1 MNASSLQFKPRV
13 VQIILIAAIILIVVA
28 CFVVLRQ
35 MHVDQQSA
43 FRSIRRIYRL
53 REELTRLGLVLG
65 EAETGQRRFLLTGNY
80 QELSPTLSTRP
91 EILSL
96 LTSLEQLAVDDPVH
110 SGRLQQLRSLVAR
123 KFAEIDETVRL
134 KQSGQSEQA
143 LQLMNSNHGID
154 LMQAIHTTLQSMED
168 DENQLLA
175 KRQEMNEAKLGLQ
188 ETMSSVLLG
197 VTAVVAT
204 GAGVLLLRIQQLQS
218 IITICAWTQ
227 RVNYNGKWMR
237 MEEFLWK
244 RFRVKVSH
252 GISEEAF
259 DGVMGIVGKGLTV
272 SDAPT
277 EPPTASKEEV
287 D

>member
-13 VQIILIAAIILIVVA
+13 VQITLIAAIILIVVA
-28 CFVVLRQ
+28 CIVVLRQ
-35 MHVDQQSA
+35 MHIDQQSA
-43 FRSIRRIYRL
+43 FRSIRRVYRL
-53 REELTRLGLVLG
+53 RDELTRLGLVLG

-80 QELSPTLSTRP
+80 QELSPSLSRRP

-96 LTSLEQLAVDDPVH
+96 LTSLEQLAVDDPVQ

-134 KQSGQSEQA
+134 KLSGQSEQA
-143 LQLMNSNHGID
+143 LELINSDQGID
-154 LMQAIHTTLQSMED
+154 LMQAVHTTLQSMQD

-272 SDAPT
+272 SDARN

>member
-13 VQIILIAAIILIVVA
+13 VQITLIAAIILIVVA
-28 CFVVLRQ
+28 CIVVLRQ
-35 MHVDQQSA
+35 MHIDQQSA
-43 FRSIRRIYRL
+43 FRSIRRVYRL
-53 REELTRLGLVLG
+53 RDELTRLGLVLG

-80 QELSPTLSTRP
+80 QELSPSLSRRP

-96 LTSLEQLAVDDPVH
+96 LTSLEQLAVDDPVQ

-134 KQSGQSEQA
+134 KLSGQSEQA
-143 LQLMNSNHGID
+143 LELINSNQGID
-154 LMQAIHTTLQSMED
+154 LMQAVHTTLQSMQD

-272 SDAPT
+272 SDARN

>member
-28 CFVVLRQ
+28 YFVVLRQ

-43 FRSIRRIYRL
+43 FRSVRRVYRL
-53 REELTRLGLVLG
+53 RDELTRLGLVLG
-65 EAETGQRRFLLTGNY
+65 EADTGQRRFLLTGNY
-80 QELSPTLSTRP
+80 QELSPYLSRRS

-96 LTSLEQLAVDDPVH
+96 LPSLEQLAADDPVQ
-110 SGRLQQLRSLVAR
+110 SGRLQQLRGLVDR
-123 KFAEIDETVRL
+123 KFAEIDEMVRL

-143 LQLMNSNHGID
+143 LQLVNSNRAID
-154 LMQAIHTTLQSMED
+154 LMQAIHTTLQSIED
-168 DENQLLA
+168 YENQLLA
-175 KRQEMNEAKLGLQ
+175 KRQEMNESKLGLQ

-204 GAGVLLLRIQQLQS
+204 GAGILLLRVQQLQS

-272 SDAPT
+272 SDAPK
-277 EPPTASKEEV
+277 EPPTASKEEG